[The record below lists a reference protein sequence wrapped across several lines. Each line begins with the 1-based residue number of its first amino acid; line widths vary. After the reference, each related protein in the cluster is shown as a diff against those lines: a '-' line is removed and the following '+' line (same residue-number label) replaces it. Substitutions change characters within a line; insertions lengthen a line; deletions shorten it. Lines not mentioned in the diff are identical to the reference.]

1 MFNPRLVVESHNRKI
16 GVVGQ
21 LVPESCHDHL
31 YHDDLMIILVHDQIL
46 PDFPDMLKIAQYD
59 DGDGDD
65 DKSMMTRM
73 IAVIILMMVIMIK
86 Q

>member
-1 MFNPRLVVESHNRKI
+1 
-16 GVVGQ
+16 
-21 LVPESCHDHL
+21 
-31 YHDDLMIILVHDQIL
+31 MIILVHDQIL